1 MSNHQDS
8 HPAFHVETW
17 TPAPRAAVA
26 DALDLAADA
35 QRDMAAEDPEL
46 AHDAD
51 LLDECV
57 LMETLAIVLR
67 SAMAGANVEQLV
79 TLVGATDAL
88 VGSITDSLDQD
99 SGDDPELLAAVLDLI
114 EQA

>member
-1 MSNHQDS
+1 
-8 HPAFHVETW
+8 
-17 TPAPRAAVA
+17 
-26 DALDLAADA
+26 
-35 QRDMAAEDPEL
+35 
-46 AHDAD
+46 
-51 LLDECV
+51 
-57 LMETLAIVLR
+57 
-67 SAMAGANVEQLV
+67 MAGANVEQLV